1 MWEREAVVEGRKF
14 YEWSDSY
21 ERVCIGFHAWTR
33 VSVEIVV
40 YVHGLQWEQSRTY
53 MGCSGNS
60 HVHTRVAVGM
70 VV

>member
-1 MWEREAVVEGRKF
+1 MSGVSHMK
-14 YEWSDSY
+14 
-21 ERVCIGFHAWTR
+21 GFVQVFMHAW

-53 MGCSGNS
+53 MGCSGNN
-60 HVHTRVAVGM
+60 HVHTRVAVGI